1 MCCFH
6 LFYMF
11 LLLSWGDREKEE
23 KRFLI
28 VLLFNRD
35 LSPLKVRTKFSFH
48 CVRTLEILLVPVGR
62 CFRFPDRRPFS
73 RYSFDTMHWHD
84 DRTQFPTGVIYR
96 AQLPST

>member
-48 CVRTLEILLVPVGR
+48 CVRTAALR
-62 CFRFPDRRPFS
+62 SCSWKRFNVSFCPDNRIRK
-73 RYSFDTMHWHD
+73 
-84 DRTQFPTGVIYR
+84 
-96 AQLPST
+96 